1 MRLYNSVG
9 PNPHVVRM
17 FAAEK
22 GMKLDLVDV
31 DILKGANRNAEFLAV
46 NPAGQT
52 PALDLGNG
60 KSLTEIT
67 AICEYLD
74 EIGPG
79 PSLIGST
86 PEERGECRMWVR
98 RIDLNIV
105 EPMANGFRYAEG
117 LPMFQSRMRCMPQ
130 AAADLKALAQEKLTW
145 LSGLMGQKS
154 FMCGDRLTLAD
165 ILLYAFLTFGAN
177 VGQPLPA
184 DNAVIMAWYERMKA
198 RSSAAA

>member
-22 GMKLDLVDV
+22 GIPLTLVDV
-31 DILKGANRNAEFLAV
+31 DILKGANRSSEFLGV

-52 PALDLGNG
+52 PALDLGDG
-60 KSLTEIT
+60 RYLTEIT

-74 EIGPG
+74 EMGPG

-98 RIDLNIV
+98 RVDLNIV

-117 LPMFQSRMRCMPQ
+117 LPMFQSRMRCIPQ

-145 LSGLMGQKS
+145 LSGLMGEKP
-154 FMCGDRLTLAD
+154 FICGDRLTLAD
-165 ILLYAFLTFGAN
+165 ILLFGFLTFGAN
-177 VGQPLPA
+177 VGQPLPTG
-184 DNAVIMAWYERMKA
+184 NPVIMAWYERMKA
-198 RSSAAA
+198 RPSAAA